1 VDVCV
6 VCCMCVCCF
15 CACLFCV
22 GVCTHIFEH
31 LRILRLLLLE
41 MSTFVLQVSW
51 GVREDFATETAG
63 HALVFAAAG
72 RVRLLFSLPLSS
84 HPAIHYRPGIIWQRS
99 ASLPPKSSHHANLKI
114 IPHDDS
120 QPTTPVHM
128 LNSEEATKESRSD
141 ETHRCMHT

>member
-1 VDVCV
+1 MCV
-6 VCCMCVCCF
+6 VCCVCVF
-15 CACLFCV
+15 VVSARVCV

-41 MSTFVLQVSW
+41 MSTFVLQVSR

-99 ASLPPKSSHHANLKI
+99 TSLPPKRSHHVNLNI
-114 IPHDDS
+114 IPYDDS
-120 QPTTPVHM
+120 QQTTPVHM
-128 LNSEEATKESRSD
+128 LKFRAGYKRIKKRRNS
-141 ETHRCMHT
+141 